1 MLTYKGQLC
10 NYFGL
15 AERVLPAAPPRPCS
29 LTLRADRVLGS
40 AVTRC
45 RAVDFT
51 INMKKIIIIGGGFAG
66 LSCARRLA
74 KSGLKLEVFL
84 FDKREHFDFLPLLP
98 DAIGREISLG
108 FLKYNI
114 NDLLRKLK
122 FKFINE
128 EVASVDLGS
137 RQAATAAS
145 TYTYD
150 YLVVAS
156 GSQTNFFG
164 KSNIQDRAYTLN
176 SADDVKK
183 IQEALGADRFEN
195 FVICG
200 GGYTGVEAAT
210 NLWLYFKKKG
220 LTKKI
225 IIVERSPAILGLLPE
240 WMRLYALGNLKGMG
254 IDILANSSVEGIDG
268 DSTVV
273 SGGRVFTK
281 AMVIWVPG
289 VRTADF
295 IQRMPVEKNPQGR
308 IVVDDYLRFSRDCFC
323 CGDTAYFGVKN
334 NFLRMAVQF
343 SIAEGD
349 QAAINIIRSIKS
361 LPLKKFKP
369 LDIGYIIPM
378 ANNRSCGAVFGLK
391 VKGLLATLLHFIM
404 CIYRSMGLRNKMGI
418 MAGLITQGGARC

>member
-1 MLTYKGQLC
+1 
-10 NYFGL
+10 
-15 AERVLPAAPPRPCS
+15 
-29 LTLRADRVLGS
+29 
-40 AVTRC
+40 
-45 RAVDFT
+45 
-51 INMKKIIIIGGGFAG
+51 MKKVIIIGGGFAG
-66 LSCARRLA
+66 LSAAARLA
-74 KSGLKLEVFL
+74 KSRLELEVLL
-84 FDKREHFDFLPLLP
+84 FDKKRRFDFLPLLP
-98 DAIGREISLG
+98 DAVGRQINLE

-114 NDLLRKLK
+114 NDLSRKLK
-122 FKFINE
+122 FKFVNE
-128 EVASVDLGS
+128 EVAAVYLGAK
-137 RQAATAAS
+137 QAATAAS

-164 KSNIQDRAYTLN
+164 SQDTENRAYALN

-183 IQEALGADRFEN
+183 IQEALAGDRFEN
-195 FVICG
+195 FIICG

-220 LTKKI
+220 LKKKI
-225 IIVERSPAILGLLPE
+225 IIVERSPGILGPLPE
-240 WMRLYALGNLKGMG
+240 WMKFYTQANLKGMG
-254 IDILANSSVEGIDG
+254 IDILANSSVEGIEEEKV
-268 DSTVV
+268 VV
-273 SGGRVFTK
+273 SGGLLFSR

-295 IQRMPVEKNPQGR
+295 IQRLAVEKNPQGR
-308 IVVDDYLRFSRDCFC
+308 IIVNDYLGFKPDCFST
-323 CGDTAYFGVKN
+323 GDTAYFDAKN

-349 QAAINIIRSIKS
+349 HAAVNIIRSIKN

-369 LDIGYIIPM
+369 LDLGYIIPM

-404 CIYRSMGLRNKMGI
+404 CIYRSTGLRNRMGI
-418 MAGLITQGGARC
+418 LAGLIKDLTAN

>member
-1 MLTYKGQLC
+1 
-10 NYFGL
+10 
-15 AERVLPAAPPRPCS
+15 
-29 LTLRADRVLGS
+29 
-40 AVTRC
+40 
-45 RAVDFT
+45 
-51 INMKKIIIIGGGFAG
+51 MKKIIIIGGGFAG
-66 LSCARRLA
+66 LSAAGRLA
-74 KSGLKLEVFL
+74 KSGRSLEVSL
-84 FDKREHFDFLPLLP
+84 FDKRGHFDFLPLLP
-98 DAIGREISLG
+98 DAIGRQINLE

-114 NDLLRKLK
+114 NDLSQKFK

-128 EVASVDLGS
+128 EVVSVYLGAK
-137 RQAATAAS
+137 QIAAAAS

-164 KSNIQDRAYTLN
+164 NQNIQDRAYALN
-176 SADDVKK
+176 SADDTKK
-183 IQEALGADRFEN
+183 IQEALAENRFEN

-225 IIVERSPAILGLLPE
+225 IIVERSPGILGPLPE
-240 WMRLYALGNLKGMG
+240 WMKLYAQNNLRSME
-254 IDILANSSVEGIDG
+254 IDILANSSVEGIEEDKA
-268 DSTVV
+268 VV

-289 VRTADF
+289 VRTTDF
-295 IQRMPVEKNPQGR
+295 IQKLAVEKNPQGR
-308 IVVDDYLRFSRDCFC
+308 IIVDEYLKFDRDCFC

-349 QAAINIIRSIKS
+349 QAAVNIIRSIKN
-361 LPLKKFKP
+361 LPLKKYKP
-369 LDIGYIIPM
+369 RDLGYIIPM
-378 ANNRSCGAVFGLK
+378 ANNRSCGTVFGLR
-391 VKGLLATLLHFIM
+391 VRGLLATLLHFIM
-404 CIYRSMGLRNKMGI
+404 CIYRSVGLRNKIGL
-418 MAGLITQGGARC
+418 MAGLKKGLSKGKQGGARC